1 MAPHCTVKETT
12 YVIRLN
18 SPKQKEE
25 KKKQVYSM
33 KYYHLRKLSIMNPR

>member
-18 SPKQKEE
+18 SPKQKEG
-25 KKKQVYSM
+25 KKKIRFIV
-33 KYYHLRKLSIMNPR
+33 

>member
-18 SPKQKEE
+18 SPKQKEG
-25 KKKQVYSM
+25 KKKSG
-33 KYYHLRKLSIMNPR
+33 L